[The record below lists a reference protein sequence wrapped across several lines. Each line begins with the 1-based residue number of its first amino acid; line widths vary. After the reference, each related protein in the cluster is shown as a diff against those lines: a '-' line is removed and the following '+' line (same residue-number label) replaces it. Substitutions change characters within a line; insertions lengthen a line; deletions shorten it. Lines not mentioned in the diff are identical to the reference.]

1 MPKAKNGNARRENG
15 PANAEIASMLREMA
29 LRLEM
34 QEIPFKPQAFEKA
47 AHTVDALDESLE
59 KIHREGGLKA
69 LDALPAVGAGIA
81 KRIEE
86 ALATGRIGE
95 LEDMRRETPVD
106 IVRLSAV
113 EGLGPKSIRVLHDQL
128 GIRTLD
134 DLARAARAGAIRGLP
149 GFGAK
154 TEAKLIRGIEFLGV
168 DAGRLPLGEA
178 FALAHRIE
186 INLRVEGA
194 VRELVFAG
202 SLRRRKET
210 IGDIDILAVT
220 DHPVELVEQ
229 FVSMPG
235 VSAVYARGV
244 TKALVRLSA
253 GVDADLRVVPRESLG
268 AALVYFTG
276 NKDHTVAIRRLALE
290 RGLKINEYGV
300 FRGKSRIAGETEES
314 VYAAVGLPWIPPELR
329 EYRGEI
335 EAAREGRLPR
345 LVEQGDLLGD
355 LQIQT
360 DWTDGAD
367 SLEAIVEAARRM
379 GRKYI
384 AITDHTRDLPM
395 ARGNDEERLLL
406 EAEAIRALDRRMRG
420 IRVLAGA
427 ELNIRRDGSVDIA
440 DEVLAKLDVVGAGI
454 HSHFN
459 LPREEM
465 TRRMIRAME
474 NPNVDIL
481 FHPSARHLGRRK
493 AVDFDTEAVF
503 AAARRTGTVLEID
516 AQPGRLDL
524 KDEHIRRA
532 VEMGVKLVISSDAH
546 SAAELRY
553 PEIFGIG
560 LARRGW
566 AEKKDILNTLPVE
579 KFLKR
584 LKGSKT
590 GRRAPA

>member
-1 MPKAKNGNARRENG
+1 MSKSAGAGNKREKG
-15 PANAEIASMLREMA
+15 LTNAEAASLLRELG
-29 LRLEM
+29 LRYEM
-34 QEIPFKPQAFEKA
+34 QDVPFKPQAFEKA
-47 AHTVDALDESLE
+47 ASIVEALPDPLV

-69 LDALPAVGAGIA
+69 LDALPSVGLGIA

-86 ALATGRIGE
+86 ALVSGKIGE
-95 LEDMRRETPVD
+95 LEKMRREAPVD

-113 EGLGPKSIRVLHDQL
+113 EGLGPKSVKVLNERL

-134 DLARAARAGAIRGLP
+134 DLARAARAGKIRALP

-168 DAGRLPLGEA
+168 EAGRLPLGEA
-178 FALAHRIE
+178 MALAHRIE
-186 INLRVEGA
+186 VNLRVEGA
-194 VRELVFAG
+194 VKEMAFAG

-210 IGDIDILAVT
+210 IGDIDILAVS

-229 FVSMPG
+229 FSTMPG
-235 VSAVYARGV
+235 VLEVYGRGV
-244 TKALVRLSA
+244 TKALVRLSS
-253 GVDADLRVVPRESLG
+253 GVDADLRVVPPESWG
-268 AALVYFTG
+268 AALLYFTG
-276 NKDHTVAIRRLALE
+276 NKDHNVAIRRMAVD

-300 FRGKSRIAGETEES
+300 FRGKKRIAGDTEES
-314 VYAAVGLPWIPPELR
+314 VYAAIGLPFIPPELR
-329 EYRGEI
+329 EHRGEI

-345 LVEQGDLLGD
+345 LIEEGDLQGD

-367 SLEAIVEAARRM
+367 SMEAMVEAARRM

-384 AITDHTRDLPM
+384 AITDHTRDLAM
-395 ARGNDEERLLL
+395 ARGNDEERLMRQV
-406 EAEAIRALDRRMRG
+406 EAVHRLDQASQG

-427 ELNIRRDGSVDIA
+427 EVNLRRDGSLDIS
-440 DEVLAKLDVVGAGI
+440 DEVLARLDIVGVGI

-459 LPREEM
+459 LPRKETTE
-465 TRRMIRAME
+465 RMIRAME

-481 FHPSARHLGRRK
+481 FHPSARNLGRRRP
-493 AVDFDTEAVF
+493 VDFDAEAVF
-503 AAARRTGTVLEID
+503 AAARRTGTILEIN

-532 VEMGVKLVISSDAH
+532 IESGVKLVIGSDAH
-546 SAAELRY
+546 STADLRY
-553 PEIFGIG
+553 PELYGIG

-566 AEKKDILNTLPVE
+566 ASKKDILNTLPVE
-579 KFLKR
+579 KFLGRIKR
-584 LKGSKT
+584 AKT
-590 GRRAPA
+590 RVKV